1 MEQKRSFVLIEI
13 FTISKAR
20 TPHVCLHRNVHVLFT
35 LFSYHNPWSAE
46 ELPDPANS
54 IFLGPDT
61 TGREGDGGSPV
72 PSQKG
77 WGGEGRPFKSADTAK
92 F

>member
-1 MEQKRSFVLIEI
+1 M
-13 FTISKAR
+13 
-20 TPHVCLHRNVHVLFT
+20 HVLFT

-77 WGGEGRPFKSADTAK
+77 WAGGRAGPSKVQILQSFEPGIMMVPLIDKG
-92 F
+92 

>member
-1 MEQKRSFVLIEI
+1 M
-13 FTISKAR
+13 
-20 TPHVCLHRNVHVLFT
+20 HVLFT

-77 WGGEGRPFKSADTAK
+77 GAGGGAGPSKVQVLQSLERGIMMVPLIDKG
-92 F
+92 